1 MGSWTSDEGTEP
13 EQAGTGEPFAQELER
28 ELADLVVIDG
38 PRAGQVWTYLAE
50 VGGFVCQRIHHEP
63 AHREDADVVCR
74 DAAAV
79 IAHTGGNVRPANQP
93 PRENR

>member
-1 MGSWTSDEGTEP
+1 MGSWISDEGTEP
-13 EQAGTGEPFAQELER
+13 EQAGTGEPPAEAMER

-38 PRAGQVWTYLAE
+38 PHAGQVWTYLAE
-50 VGGFVCQRIHHEP
+50 MGGFVRQRT
-63 AHREDADVVCR
+63 HRGPLDEETVCR

-79 IAHTGGNVRPANQP
+79 IAHTGGNVRPASQP